1 MKDVE
6 IQKDLFFFHR
16 FTNIIHKSDLDHP
29 QIWKGVKKI
38 RSSSFANEEIAAEH
52 CNKNILVEDYLKK
65 NRMELENFL
74 RKAF

>member
-1 MKDVE
+1 M
-6 IQKDLFFFHR
+6 
-16 FTNIIHKSDLDHP
+16 IHISVLDHP
-29 QIWKGVKKI
+29 QIWKGVKEI
-38 RSSSFANEEIAAEH
+38 RSSSFANEKVAAEH